1 MGVPWHVSAL
11 LASIETLLWAGTER
25 LATQGPFP
33 KDRGAELGRCW
44 QRTSVGAAWRCPGM
58 LALQGCGHANHRTT
72 APGLTHIAIGNFCRA
87 HAVRDALGAAGR
99 TIPCKDGQMGWVAR
113 PPADRRGGEGWRAA
127 LTEGAITIAVI
138 GSMAQEGVG
147 DAAGMPCKMGGS
159 LSATGS
165 LPWHPWPGAAQPFGT
180 EQRLRGHGSELTG
193 EDRAEAGTY
202 PVEMLGVPRKPW
214 KGRDRVGETPK
225 PQCSPASPR
234 AVKPEPQDVP
244 VPPTSGFVPM
254 GTVPLGTGGQA
265 GLRGT
270 VGISCRTKGFATASR
285 GQSSQEAPRQTPPCC
300 VPLALA
306 AASSPSPVSRLGES
320 MAARSPFLFCCLP
333 REAAVSSAMLAA
345 GVGGPQHAQGP
356 PPRWGQDGVSGGDR
370 VARPAMPG
378 NSPAALPAGDE
389 QCEDVEGEEDAQ
401 AEEHAADIGFRCAEP
416 GQALRESSTPGE
428 LPRDP
433 LWSPA
438 PPSPSRP
445 LPGLQ
450 VMAGDTVTSS
460 IFCRLC

>member
-11 LASIETLLWAGTER
+11 LASIETLVWAGTER

-72 APGLTHIAIGNFCRA
+72 APGLTHVAIGNFCRA

-159 LSATGS
+159 LSATVS

-234 AVKPEPQDVP
+234 APGCPC
-244 VPPTSGFVPM
+244 PPDIGICPDGHCPLGHWGTSGAQGYSGDLLQNQGLCHSLERAKQPESPQADTPLLCAA
-254 GTVPLGTGGQA
+254 GTGCSLQPLTCVQAGRVHGCQEPLPLLLPAKGSGCKQRHAGSWGGGATARPRTPTALGTGWGV
-265 GLRGT
+265 R
-270 VGISCRTKGFATASR
+270 R
-285 GQSSQEAPRQTPPCC
+285 GQGGQTSDARE
-300 VPLALA
+300 LTG
-306 AASSPSPVSRLGES
+306 SSPSR
-320 MAARSPFLFCCLP
+320 R
-333 REAAVSSAMLAA
+333 
-345 GVGGPQHAQGP
+345 
-356 PPRWGQDGVSGGDR
+356 
-370 VARPAMPG
+370 
-378 NSPAALPAGDE
+378 
-389 QCEDVEGEEDAQ
+389 
-401 AEEHAADIGFRCAEP
+401 
-416 GQALRESSTPGE
+416 
-428 LPRDP
+428 
-433 LWSPA
+433 
-438 PPSPSRP
+438 
-445 LPGLQ
+445 
-450 VMAGDTVTSS
+450 
-460 IFCRLC
+460 